1 MPAGRF
7 SRNTVLAGV
16 FVLAMIGLFVF
27 GVVLLTESGDWSMRL
42 NRYTIRFSLLD
53 GAEGLEK
60 GSAVK
65 LGGKR
70 VGRVRTVEFDPK
82 PETGRDVEA
91 ILVEIEVDS
100 SLKVYEDADITLVRP
115 LLGTNSS
122 LNIVRLRGEPAT
134 KQVAAGGT
142 IVGKLAP
149 PGFVS
154 QADYAA
160 VQNFLRRVDRWSG
173 DIDKDWPK
181 PYDDVKATVENV
193 RKASADAEAIVSDA
207 RTRWNGWGGDID
219 QIFKTVKDRAES
231 ISKGADDAV
240 KEARQFIDEVRKVV
254 SDNRSKIDEALE
266 SARNIVKKFESEDYP
281 AVAQAIKDGKATMAY
296 AVEIARKADQVLT
309 TRIPEINDIITNG
322 SLAAQQVKLLSAEV
336 RAAPWR
342 LLYQPNKKEL
352 ENELLYNSIRQY
364 SNSLAEVR
372 AAAQALE
379 AATQAIAAT
388 PEGQK
393 PAVDPET
400 ISALT
405 VKLKDSVSKSAEQEK
420 LFFDRWIREDRK

>member
-1 MPAGRF
+1 
-7 SRNTVLAGV
+7 
-16 FVLAMIGLFVF
+16 
-27 GVVLLTESGDWSMRL
+27 
-42 NRYTIRFSLLD
+42 
-53 GAEGLEK
+53 
-60 GSAVK
+60 
-65 LGGKR
+65 
-70 VGRVRTVEFDPK
+70 
-82 PETGRDVEA
+82 
-91 ILVEIEVDS
+91 
-100 SLKVYEDADITLVRP
+100 
-115 LLGTNSS
+115 
-122 LNIVRLRGEPAT
+122 
-134 KQVAAGGT
+134 
-142 IVGKLAP
+142 
-149 PGFVS
+149 
-154 QADYAA
+154 
-160 VQNFLRRVDRWSG
+160 
-173 DIDKDWPK
+173 
-181 PYDDVKATVENV
+181 V